1 MQVTET
7 SSDGLKRQLKVVVGA
22 GEIGERFAARLDE
35 IKDRVQLKGFRKGK
49 VPVGH
54 LKKVYGR
61 SLMGEVLQQTIEEK
75 SRAVLTERN
84 ERPALQPQIELS
96 EDQQEIEKVMSGQAD
111 LSFGMTFEVLPD
123 FTLTEFDQI
132 PLEKLVADVDDKA
145 IDDAVG
151 QLVERSISYEAAE
164 GRTAEDGDRLTID
177 FVGKIDGTPFEGGA
191 GEGVNIVLGQGSFI
205 PGFEDGLKGAKAGD
219 ERVVNATFP
228 EAYPEK
234 TLAGKAAVFDVTVK
248 EVAVPKRPEVNDE
261 FAKTLGAESLTQL
274 RELVSQQIKREYDQA
289 SRAKLKRV
297 LLDELEKRHDFAL
310 PPSLVDREFEGIWR
324 QVTEGLKQAGR
335 SFEDEGKSE
344 EEAKVDYR
352 KIAERRVRL
361 GLVLGEVGEK
371 NQIQVSQDELRRA
384 LMEQARR
391 YPGQERA
398 VYEFYEKNPGAIAE
412 LRAPIYEEKVV
423 DFILERAKPVERKVD
438 REELLKPE
446 PEEAAEA

>member
-7 SSDGLKRQLKVVVGA
+7 SSDGLKRQLKIVVGA
-22 GEIGERFAARLDE
+22 GEIGERFAAKLDE
-35 IKDRVQLKGFRKGK
+35 VKDRVQIKGFRKGK

-61 SLMGEVLQQTIEEK
+61 SLMGEILQQTIEEK
-75 SRAVLTERN
+75 SREALAERK
-84 ERPALQPQIELS
+84 ERPAFQPQIELS

-111 LSFGMTFEVLPD
+111 LSFGMTFEVLPEIALAD
-123 FTLTEFDQI
+123 FAGIQM
-132 PLEKLVADVDDKA
+132 EKLVADVDEKA
-145 IDDAVG
+145 IDDAVA
-151 QLVERSISYEAAE
+151 QLVERSVSYEAAE
-164 GRTAEDGDRLTID
+164 GRVAEDGDRLTID

-191 GEGVNIVLGQGSFI
+191 GEGINIVLGQGSFI
-205 PGFEDGLKGAKAGD
+205 PGFEDGLKGAKASED
-219 ERVVNATFP
+219 RVVNATFP
-228 EAYPEK
+228 EAYPEA
-234 TLAGKAAVFDVTVK
+234 TLAGKAATFDVTVK
-248 EVAVPKRPEVNDE
+248 EVAAPKKPEVNDD

-274 RELVSQQIKREYDQA
+274 RELVTEQIKREYEQA
-289 SRAKLKRV
+289 SRGKLKRV

-324 QVTEGLKQAGR
+324 QVSDGLQQAGR
-335 SFEDEGKSE
+335 TFEDEGKTE
-344 EEAKVDYR
+344 DDAKAEYR

-361 GLVLGEVGEK
+361 GLILGEVGDK

-391 YPGQERA
+391 YPGQERM
-398 VYEFYEKNPGAIAE
+398 VYEFYEKNPNAIAE

-423 DFILERAKPVERKVD
+423 DFILERAKPSEKKVD

-446 PEEAAEA
+446 PEDAEA